1 MKNHNLYGIIIALIG
16 VFLISPDTLLMIWGE
31 MSAFQMVA
39 WRGLL
44 SGVTYLIIWFI
55 TRPKFITSDIS
66 VLFSKW
72 GLIISGCYFIN
83 TTFFCVGIAIA
94 PAPVVLFCIATAPVF
109 AAILGQFILKEP
121 SNKLTW
127 IAISMVLI
135 GISISIAGANTQK
148 ISFDINIIYGA
159 ICGLASAITI
169 ALSYVMVRQKKG
181 LPFVLPMCSGVIFS
195 GLFALV
201 LTGFPNMMEG
211 NILPI
216 IITGLIIVPVPMYL
230 LSYASRFTQAT
241 NVSLILLLESILGPL
256 WIWLGTGDQPADLT
270 IFGGFIVIISTG
282 SYLLLSK
289 QN

>member
-1 MKNHNLYGIIIALIG
+1 MRNDNLYGIIIALIG
-16 VFLISPDTLLMIWGE
+16 VFVISPDTLLMLWGD

-44 SGVTYLIIWFI
+44 SGVTYLVIWLM
-55 TRPKFITSDIS
+55 TRPKFLRSDIS
-66 VLFSKW
+66 ILFSKW
-72 GLIISGCYFIN
+72 GLIISFCYFIN
-83 TTFFCVGIAIA
+83 TTLFCVGIAIA
-94 PAPVVLFCIATAPVF
+94 PAPVVLFCVATAPIF

-135 GISISIAGANTQK
+135 GISISIAGANTK
-148 ISFDINIIYGA
+148 NIEFDVNIIYGS
-159 ICGLASAITI
+159 ICGLGSAVTI

-181 LPFVLPMCSGVIFS
+181 SPFVLPMCSGVILS

-201 LTGFPNMMEG
+201 LTGYPNMMEG

-216 IITGLIIVPVPMYL
+216 ILTGLIIVPVPMYL
-230 LSYASRFTQAT
+230 LSYASRFTRAT

-256 WIWLGTGDQPADLT
+256 WIWLGTGDQPSELT
-270 IFGGFIVIISTG
+270 LFGGCIVIFSTG
-282 SYLLLSK
+282 TYLLLSK